1 MTDDLKNKFEQL
13 VADPPPPST
22 VPSEAVF
29 ARVRTA
35 RRRRTAGALTLTAAA
50 VVAVAFAVNNV
61 TDIDGRPP
69 VSNTPTVVAPTSTPP
84 PSSTPTTT
92 PTRAPGTTT
101 STHIGGIVHSPDP
114 NTQNTNG
121 PKTSTP
127 PPASTSKGSNSPAA
141 PQLGVH
147 VTLKPTVQGRTVT
160 MKVTLSGTER
170 VPTDLINHRPLSTSP
185 TDFVDLLGGTQ
196 YFFGDGQQSGSDV
209 GAVNCLSGT
218 QPTTGHQTYTLL
230 NSAGTSSPGTYT
242 YANAGTYTFKYT
254 VKYCGNH
261 GWVPVTKTTKVTVK

>member
-69 VSNTPTVVAPTSTPP
+69 VSNTPSVVAPTSTPP

-92 PTRAPGTTT
+92 PTRTPSAPGTTGST
-101 STHIGGIVHSPDP
+101 SVHVGAVHTPNP
-114 NTQNTNG
+114 NTQNTN
-121 PKTSTP
+121 TNTP
-127 PPASTSKGSNSPAA
+127 PPVSTSSSSNTPAA
-141 PQLGVH
+141 PRLSLDVSLH
-147 VTLKPTVQGRTVT
+147 PTVKGRVVTVNMT
-160 MKVTLSGTER
+160 AKGTVR
-170 VPTDLINHRPLSTSP
+170 VPVGDDKSGSFTS
-185 TDFVDLLGGTQ
+185 VLGSENYT
-196 YFFGDGQQSGSDV
+196 FGDGQQNGSDA
-209 GAVNCLSGT
+209 GTVNCVDSHTTKTGQQTRALIDWMSPA
-218 QPTTGHQTYTLL
+218 PTPPSNHTYTK
-230 NSAGTSSPGTYT
+230 
-242 YANAGTYTFKYT
+242 AGTYKISYT
-254 VKYCGNH
+254 VRYCGAK
-261 GWVPVTKTTKVTVK
+261 GWVPVTATANVTVK

>member
-92 PTRAPGTTT
+92 PTGTPVAPGTTGST
-101 STHIGGIVHSPDP
+101 SSVHVGGAVHTPNP
-114 NTQNTNG
+114 NTQNTN
-121 PKTSTP
+121 TP
-127 PPASTSKGSNSPAA
+127 PPASTSNTPAA

-147 VTLKPTVQGRTVT
+147 VTLKPTVQGRTLT
-160 MKVTLSGTER
+160 MRVTLSGTER
-170 VPTDLINHRPLSTSP
+170 VPTGLVPTHRPLSTS
-185 TDFVDLLGGTQ
+185 TDFIDLMGGVQ
-196 YFFGDGQQSGSDV
+196 YFFGDGQQSGSDA
-209 GAVNCLSGT
+209 GAVDCLSGT

-230 NSAGTSSPGTYT
+230 NASATPSPGTYT

-261 GWVPVTKTTKVTVK
+261 GWVPVTKTAKVTVK

>member
-84 PSSTPTTT
+84 PSATPTTT
-92 PTRAPGTTT
+92 PTGTPAAPGTTGST
-101 STHIGGIVHSPDP
+101 SSVHVGGAVHTPNP
-114 NTQNTNG
+114 NTQNTD
-121 PKTSTP
+121 TP
-127 PPASTSKGSNSPAA
+127 PPASTSSNSNTPAA
-141 PQLGVH
+141 PRLSLDVSLH
-147 VTLKPTVQGRTVT
+147 PTVKGRVVTV
-160 MKVTLSGTER
+160 KVTAKGTVR
-170 VPTDLINHRPLSTSP
+170 VPIGDETAGPFFSDLGRQEYSFGDGGTPSGSDSGAVHCPGAHTTRTGQQTQTLIDWQSGTSP
-185 TDFVDLLGGTQ
+185 TPPH
-196 YFFGDGQQSGSDV
+196 
-209 GAVNCLSGT
+209 N
-218 QPTTGHQTYTLL
+218 HTYVK
-230 NSAGTSSPGTYT
+230 
-242 YANAGTYTFKYT
+242 AGTYTISYT
-254 VKYCGNH
+254 VLYCGAKD
-261 GWVPVTKTTKVTVK
+261 WVPVTATAKVTVK